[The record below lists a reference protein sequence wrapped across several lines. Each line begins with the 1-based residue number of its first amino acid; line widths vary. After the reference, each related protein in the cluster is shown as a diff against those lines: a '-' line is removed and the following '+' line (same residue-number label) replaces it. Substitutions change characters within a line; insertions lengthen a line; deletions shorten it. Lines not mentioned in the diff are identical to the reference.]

1 MVLFREVFDLLVVL
15 VLMVVLLLS
24 VMLVYIPGNIGVGG
38 QLEMNGLRN
47 LEGGGEGEEVA
58 RGAGNYG
65 RRGEIVN

>member
-1 MVLFREVFDLLVVL
+1 M
-15 VLMVVLLLS
+15 LS
-24 VMLVYIPGNIGVGG
+24 VMLMLICGHVGVGV

-47 LEGGGEGEEVA
+47 LEGGGEGRGDA